1 MDLIN
6 LSATELKRKILNKEI
21 CSKEVV
27 ECYLNRI
34 EEVEDKIDAFITL
47 NKEEALKAAEEV
59 DRKIQN
65 GEEVGML
72 AGIPIAIKDNIST
85 KGLKTTCGSK
95 MLENYIPPYDATV
108 IENIRKEDGIII
120 GKTNMD
126 EFAMGSSTETS
137 YFKTTKN
144 PYNLNKVPGGSSGG
158 SAAAVA
164 ACDVPLALGSETGGS
179 IRQPSSFCGVV
190 GIKPTYGLVSRYG
203 VVSYASSLDQVGPF
217 AKNVED
223 AALLL
228 NVLAGYD
235 KRDSTSIFRE
245 KVDYTKGLKE
255 DIKGMKIGLPKEY
268 FTECVDEK
276 VKEKVLE
283 AVEVLKDLGAEVEEI
298 SLPYTEYALACYY
311 IIANGEASS
320 NLSRFDGVNF
330 GYRSVEYS
338 NLEELYKNSRSEG
351 FGEEVKRRIMVGTY
365 VLSSGYYDAYYRK
378 AQEVRTL
385 IKNDFDKT
393 FEKYDIILAPT
404 SPILPFN
411 IGEKIDDPL
420 AMYMSDILTVSVNL
434 AGACALSV
442 PCGYVD
448 GLPIGLQLIGNRFE
462 EEKILKIAYNYEKNR
477 GIDMKI
483 PSLRSEENGL

>member
-330 GYRSVEYS
+330 GYRIS
-338 NLEELYKNSRSEG
+338 
-351 FGEEVKRRIMVGTY
+351 
-365 VLSSGYYDAYYRK
+365 
-378 AQEVRTL
+378 
-385 IKNDFDKT
+385 
-393 FEKYDIILAPT
+393 
-404 SPILPFN
+404 
-411 IGEKIDDPL
+411 
-420 AMYMSDILTVSVNL
+420 
-434 AGACALSV
+434 
-442 PCGYVD
+442 
-448 GLPIGLQLIGNRFE
+448 
-462 EEKILKIAYNYEKNR
+462 
-477 GIDMKI
+477 
-483 PSLRSEENGL
+483 

>member
-21 CSKEVV
+21 SSKEVV

-47 NKEEALKAAEEV
+47 NKDEALKAAEEV

-72 AGIPIAIKDNIST
+72 SGIPIAIKDNIST

-245 KVDYTKGLKE
+245 KVDYIKGLTE

-330 GYRSVEYS
+330 GYRSAEYS

-404 SPILPFN
+404 SPILPF
-411 IGEKIDDPL
+411 
-420 AMYMSDILTVSVNL
+420 
-434 AGACALSV
+434 
-442 PCGYVD
+442 
-448 GLPIGLQLIGNRFE
+448 
-462 EEKILKIAYNYEKNR
+462 
-477 GIDMKI
+477 
-483 PSLRSEENGL
+483 